1 MDGGV
6 GPQSVS
12 EQSPWPCSWPLL
24 AAWGLLSVVFLALTL
39 IPRLLLQPH
48 AGIHTTLLQQL
59 FMPVG
64 RAEGCRVPAWPQS
77 QGRGSMGREHR
88 AFPCAHLPRSTMRP
102 SLSTRIW
109 SAPTTVE
116 SLQGKAGC
124 YSGLGEVTQHKELLS
139 LLGRRTGLQVPQH
152 FPDQPFP
159 LSLPM
164 CNNNGGAVG
173 ADLGQ
178 GGLDVPLG
186 LRVKCRC
193 GLRKGQGVRKGYR
206 QLLGQGL
213 LQSRAGL
220 GWGLLLLP
228 HLAG

>member
-1 MDGGV
+1 MLMAPSCCLGAS
-6 GPQSVS
+6 QCSV
-12 EQSPWPCSWPLL
+12 PCSDPHPPPAAAATCWHTHHPSAAALHACGESRGVQGPSMAPEPGKGFHGQRALSLPLC
-24 AAWGLLSVVFLALTL
+24 S
-39 IPRLLLQPH
+39 
-48 AGIHTTLLQQL
+48 
-59 FMPVG
+59 
-64 RAEGCRVPAWPQS
+64 PASLHNAPILEHQDLVCTHH
-77 QGRGSMGREHR
+77 GREPAGKGRVLFWLGGGHT
-88 AFPCAHLPRSTMRP
+88 A
-102 SLSTRIW
+102 
-109 SAPTTVE
+109 
-116 SLQGKAGC
+116 QGAA
-124 YSGLGEVTQHKELLS
+124 VTGLS